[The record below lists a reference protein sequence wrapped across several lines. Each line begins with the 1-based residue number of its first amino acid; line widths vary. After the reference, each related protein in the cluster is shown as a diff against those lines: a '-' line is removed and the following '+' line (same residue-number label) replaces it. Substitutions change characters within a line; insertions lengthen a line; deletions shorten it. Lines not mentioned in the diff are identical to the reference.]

1 VGIALKVLFAAVVA
15 ASFTFCLAGLV
26 VAALGWPFFIAG
38 VFTGA
43 GGGAAA
49 VRAWQ
54 RASAHNQP
62 AEGEA

>member
-1 VGIALKVLFAAVVA
+1 MGAALKVLFAAAIA

-54 RASAHNQP
+54 RARAADQP
-62 AEGEA
+62 DAPGA

>member
-1 VGIALKVLFAAVVA
+1 MGDVFKAIFAALVA
-15 ASFTFCLAGLV
+15 AGFTFCIAGLV

-54 RASAHNQP
+54 RAKAHNRP
-62 AEGEA
+62 AAPDA

>member
-1 VGIALKVLFAAVVA
+1 MGDILKVLFVAVMAAG
-15 ASFTFCLAGLV
+15 FTFCIAGLV

-54 RASAHNQP
+54 RAKAHNRP
-62 AEGEA
+62 GSATG